1 MAGISQETPSCLD
14 PSPLCPSLLPS
25 PRLLAVWRCCL
36 CNSVSMLC
44 VCFCLCV
51 YTHGGVCVCV
61 YVTVCAVC
69 FCLCVYTQGDVVC
82 VCVTVYVC
90 VCVSV
95 SVCACMG
102 VSLCVFLSLC
112 ACMGVSVCVCFYL
125 CVYTHG
131 GVCVCN
137 CVCCVCVSV
146 SVCACVGVSLCV
158 CESGWQGQPGWE
170 VGPVPVSQDPRVC
183 PVSLLFTEHRMGG
196 VGEGAPPGVGEGTAS
211 DLGTWRVPRCPW
223 RAGPQVAA
231 RRVALRGSLSDEV
244 VFCAWASTSHPHC
257 IQGTR
262 TAREV
267 WLGAGGPAPAGP
279 SLPRQ

>member
-1 MAGISQETPSCLD
+1 MRG
-14 PSPLCPSLLPS
+14 
-25 PRLLAVWRCCL
+25 
-36 CNSVSMLC
+36 
-44 VCFCLCV
+44 
-51 YTHGGVCVCV
+51 
-61 YVTVCAVC
+61 
-69 FCLCVYTQGDVVC
+69 
-82 VCVTVYVC
+82 
-90 VCVSV
+90 CVSV
-95 SVCACMG
+95 
-102 VSLCVFLSLC
+102 
-112 ACMGVSVCVCFYL
+112 
-125 CVYTHG
+125 
-131 GVCVCN
+131 
-137 CVCCVCVSV
+137 
-146 SVCACVGVSLCV
+146 CV

-196 VGEGAPPGVGEGTAS
+196 VGEGAPRESGRGTAS

>member
-1 MAGISQETPSCLD
+1 MEASQTGRQGSPSQPLPVSPEETPSCLD

-25 PRLLAVWRCCL
+25 PWLLAVWRCCL

-44 VCFCLCV
+44 VCFC
-51 YTHGGVCVCV
+51 
-61 YVTVCAVC
+61 
-69 FCLCVYTQGDVVC
+69 
-82 VCVTVYVC
+82 
-90 VCVSV
+90 
-95 SVCACMG
+95 
-102 VSLCVFLSLC
+102 
-112 ACMGVSVCVCFYL
+112 L